1 MQKSEQANPW
11 PVIDRLMREHAVS
24 ARELADIAGVV
35 PSAVMNW
42 KQGRP
47 IKTDSLFRIA
57 VHFSVSVDYLL
68 GRAPVSAP
76 RSAEGAEQ
84 APSLPP
90 PAPSPRLIREPRAEY
105 SAISPRSL
113 ESRVAF
119 LETQCAA
126 IAPQLDEIR
135 TILISLLAEERRQHA
150 PPLATPDRKEKVG

>member
-68 GRAPVSAP
+68 GRAPISAP
-76 RSAEGAEQ
+76 ASASASES
-84 APSLPP
+84 PSR
-90 PAPSPRLIREPRAEY
+90 PSPPQLIREPRAEY

-126 IAPQLDEIR
+126 IVPQLDEIR
-135 TILISLLAEERRQHA
+135 RLLVSLLAEGHSRDSSPVAAKER
-150 PPLATPDRKEKVG
+150 VG